1 VTKIIIK
8 KYQDKSLESKKD
20 TGRGKDD
27 KKRNQIN
34 VTGNNEGNSEDQN
47 GSMQQEDEK
56 NELPVRFLVTA
67 GIRDI
72 DQEIFH
78 IIHENGLV
86 YNGRLIVKNNF
97 QTTDPAI
104 FACGKICEFSQ
115 RYKHY
120 AVGKSLRL
128 DKYVSTTP

>member
-1 VTKIIIK
+1 MTKIIIK

-72 DQEIFH
+72 D
-78 IIHENGLV
+78 
-86 YNGRLIVKNNF
+86 
-97 QTTDPAI
+97 
-104 FACGKICEFSQ
+104 
-115 RYKHY
+115 
-120 AVGKSLRL
+120 
-128 DKYVSTTP
+128 